1 LSGVFS
7 YIWNLVSPFV
17 FGFIIAY
24 CINIPVAWL
33 EIKLRKIEKN
43 WVKKAAR
50 PFSIIIVLGVFV
62 GSIALGLM
70 KIIPMIIENAKML
83 ISEMPGY
90 INSGIRELNRL
101 PYAEELGFDKLY
113 DLDISVFLQ
122 DFIPGASEVGKTV
135 TGVFSGLFAAFLTV
149 VATIYFLIEY
159 NTIKSFIKRIICSHS
174 PRRQEP
180 ALKYIRLA
188 DFSFRK
194 FISCQFIDALILG
207 TIVMIEF
214 TFMKTPY
221 AVTLGIM
228 LGICNMIPYFGAIFG
243 SALAT
248 FIMWATNDFKIA
260 LITAIMLLITQQID
274 GNFINAKIMG
284 DSFKI
289 SPVMIVI
296 AITVGGATG
305 GIMGMIFAI
314 PVVNVLKTILEEY
327 IQAKEKQRAEQ
338 RAELAEIARLAEA
351 QGTASEAVAGEI
363 HPPITA
369 KRRRP

>member
-1 LSGVFS
+1 
-7 YIWNLVSPFV
+7 
-17 FGFIIAY
+17 
-24 CINIPVAWL
+24 
-33 EIKLRKIEKN
+33 
-43 WVKKAAR
+43 
-50 PFSIIIVLGVFV
+50 
-62 GSIALGLM
+62 
-70 KIIPMIIENAKML
+70 
-83 ISEMPGY
+83 
-90 INSGIRELNRL
+90 
-101 PYAEELGFDKLY
+101 
-113 DLDISVFLQ
+113 
-122 DFIPGASEVGKTV
+122 
-135 TGVFSGLFAAFLTV
+135 
-149 VATIYFLIEY
+149 
-159 NTIKSFIKRIICSHS
+159 
-174 PRRQEP
+174 
-180 ALKYIRLA
+180 
-188 DFSFRK
+188 
-194 FISCQFIDALILG
+194 
-207 TIVMIEF
+207 
-214 TFMKTPY
+214 
-221 AVTLGIM
+221 
-228 LGICNMIPYFGAIFG
+228 
-243 SALAT
+243 
-248 FIMWATNDFKIA
+248 MWATNDFKIA